1 MKTKNLFQQLLPEV
15 KTELNISAKRY
26 NSAKRLKYV
35 LMSKDL
41 WCELGVDQ
49 LRDLTTFANPDIT
62 NVDRYT
68 YDSMLFGNGYI
79 KKNW

>member
-15 KTELNISAKRY
+15 KTELNESAKRY

-49 LRDLTTFANPDIT
+49 LRDLTTYANPDT
-62 NVDRYT
+62 TSVDRYT
-68 YDSMLFGNGYI
+68 YDAMLFGNGYI